1 MGGEKMRVKVIKR
14 YSDVMFGLIKE
25 VGEIFEVSEQRAQH
39 LVKEGVAVII
49 KEKQTKEPA
58 K

>member
-1 MGGEKMRVKVIKR
+1 MRVKVIKR
-14 YSDVMFGLIKE
+14 YSDILLGKIKE
-25 VGEIFEVSEQRAQH
+25 VGEVMEASEQRAQH

>member
-1 MGGEKMRVKVIKR
+1 MRVKVIKR
-14 YSDVMFGLIKE
+14 YSDVVLNKIKE
-25 VGEIFEVSEQRAQH
+25 VGDMFNVSEQRAQH
-39 LVKEGVAVII
+39 LEKEGVAVII

>member
-1 MGGEKMRVKVIKR
+1 MRIKVINR
-14 YSDVMFGLIKE
+14 YSDVLLGKIKE
-25 VGEIFEVSEQRAQH
+25 VGDTFEVSEQRAHH
-39 LVKEGVAVII
+39 LVNEGVAAII

>member
-1 MGGEKMRVKVIKR
+1 MRVKVIKR